1 MNGTVKR
8 SIFGLLFLA
17 VMLGGLLYHEYAF
30 GILFLFIS
38 FQMLLE
44 FYRINL
50 GDSMRFL
57 QTAGLIVGN
66 ILFLLGFFY
75 FRGDASLSLFVGG
88 GVGLLLLLLCQ
99 SVLQINHQD
108 FPKFAFILAGLLYVS
123 LPLALSPALV
133 FTEGSFSGLLL
144 VAFFCIIW
152 ASDVGAYCLGMLFGQ
167 KIWPA
172 KMCPSISP
180 KKSWAGF
187 IGGLLFACLAG
198 AVLKW
203 TGLLALSMFHCVV
216 MAAVMHVF
224 GVFGDLFESLWKR
237 AAGIKDSGN
246 VIPGHGGLLDR
257 FDSALFAIPAA
268 CIYLAIIGL

>member
-17 VMLGGLLYHEYAF
+17 VMLGGLLYNEFAF
-30 GILFLFIS
+30 GVLFLFIS

-44 FYRINL
+44 FYRMNL
-50 GDSMRFL
+50 GHSQRFM
-57 QTAGLIVGN
+57 QWAGLVVGTVM
-66 ILFLLGFFY
+66 FVLGFLY
-75 FRGDASLSLFVGG
+75 FRGNVTLPLFAAVDI
-88 GVGLLLLLLCQ
+88 GLLLILLCL
-99 SVLQINHQD
+99 SVLQKEHED
-108 FPKFAFILAGLLYVS
+108 FQKFAFILAGLLYVS

-133 FTEGSFSGLLL
+133 FKGGSFSGLLL

-167 KIWPA
+167 RIWPA
-172 KMCPSISP
+172 KMCPKISP

-187 IGGLLFACLAG
+187 IGGLLFACLEG
-198 AVLKW
+198 AILNW
-203 TGLLALSMFHCVV
+203 TGLMDLPMLHCLAL
-216 MAAVMHVF
+216 AAVMHVF

-237 AAGIKDSGN
+237 AAGVKDSGDL
-246 VIPGHGGLLDR
+246 IPGHGGPLDR